1 MTNPRRTFLKL
12 GAMAATVAAF
22 PVRVSHALAQAM
34 QGARIVRQAAPENLE
49 SDFGALSEFITPTE
63 QHYVRNHFAVPQVDV
78 AAWTLQVRGAVGQPL
93 TLTLE
98 QLRALPKMSKVVTL
112 ECAGNGRA
120 FLNPGGGRRAV
131 GAWRRQHGGVDRRAV
146 GRPPGEGWRGDRCDA
161 GGSSKASTRAR

>member
-1 MTNPRRTFLKL
+1 
-12 GAMAATVAAF
+12 MAATVAAF

-34 QGARIVRQAAPENLE
+34 QGTRIVRQAAPENLE

-63 QHYVRNHFAVPQVDV
+63 QHYVRNHFAVPRVD

-120 FLNPGGGRRAV
+120 FLNPAV
-131 GAWRRQHGGVDRRAV
+131 GGVQWERGSPAMGR
-146 GRPPGEGWRGDRCDA
+146 GRPRPAPHLAGPHRSGVPGGAQPE
-161 GGSSKASTRAR
+161 